1 MGSGKGFFSGFGFGD
16 LLGGVTSIAGS
27 IANAVTSKK
36 ARKWQSQENERQRQ
50 YMSELANRQNQW
62 NLEQWNRENAYN
74 SPSNK
79 MKLLKEAGLNPD
91 LMYGQGA
98 GSLQAAS
105 SPQLTAGEA
114 GPTMDYSKFM
124 PNLEL
129 SSIAQ
134 NMANARLADAQAK
147 LANSQAN
154 KTDTETSWID
164 RLNQSTL
171 DMNSMTVQ
179 LGEEELPIKRATADQ
194 IGKNMQVLDE
204 LIQNYRADRELTG
217 EKVLTE
223 QQNRKESESRV
234 KVNEANANLISEKEF
249 SERFYRGLRQKEVN
263 AIVRDLTAKANL
275 SERQYFEMC
284 ETWFV
289 RKQIPQ
295 AQLNIM
301 AEQYGI
307 TAKQGQILTEQL
319 LQEHIKTEKATLDL
333 RMFKTWAEKERA
345 LQYVTNVVALLR
357 QGQELYL
364 RPMEVGSKAL
374 SSAAQILF

>member
-1 MGSGKGFFSGFGFGD
+1 MGGFFSGFGFGD
-16 LLGGVTSIAGS
+16 LLGGVTSVAGS

-50 YMSELANRQNQW
+50 YMSELASRQNQW

-179 LGEEELPIKRATADQ
+179 LGEAELPIKRATADQ

-204 LIQNYRADRELTG
+204 LIQNYRVDRELTG

-301 AEQYGI
+301 AEQYGL

>member
-1 MGSGKGFFSGFGFGD
+1 MGSFFSGFGFGD
-16 LLGGVTSIAGS
+16 LLGGVTSVAGS

-79 MKLLKEAGLNPD
+79 MKLLREAGLNPD

-134 NMANARLADAQAK
+134 NMANARLADAQAR

-154 KTDTETSWID
+154 KTDTESEGLKIENLFKPDILTQTLD
-164 RLNQSTL
+164 NMKKEGRLTDNESSRILSQISLLNNQSDYWREQYQIAHL
-171 DMNSMTVQ
+171 EGEKLQREKNYWDENFRSMADK
-179 LGEEELPIKRATADQ
+179 LRGEADAAALQAFFVLANTFNLMSNTALNEAQTEFIRTHKDGQ
-194 IGKNMQVLDE
+194 DIINGINAVVKDEKERGNETFKSAPKWLQKTIIWCGIVAPVFGE
-204 LIQNYRADRELTG
+204 LIG
-217 EKVLTE
+217 GF
-223 QQNRKESESRV
+223 
-234 KVNEANANLISEKEF
+234 ANGAAGV
-249 SERFYRGLRQKEVN
+249 RTATDVVN
-263 AIVRDLTAKANL
+263 AIKRRSNM
-275 SERQYFEMC
+275 SEEEIFTEM
-284 ETWFV
+284 EGNDGKWSSTRTFKR
-289 RKQIPQ
+289 RK
-295 AQLNIM
+295 
-301 AEQYGI
+301 
-307 TAKQGQILTEQL
+307 
-319 LQEHIKTEKATLDL
+319 
-333 RMFKTWAEKERA
+333 
-345 LQYVTNVVALLR
+345 
-357 QGQELYL
+357 
-364 RPMEVGSKAL
+364 
-374 SSAAQILF
+374 